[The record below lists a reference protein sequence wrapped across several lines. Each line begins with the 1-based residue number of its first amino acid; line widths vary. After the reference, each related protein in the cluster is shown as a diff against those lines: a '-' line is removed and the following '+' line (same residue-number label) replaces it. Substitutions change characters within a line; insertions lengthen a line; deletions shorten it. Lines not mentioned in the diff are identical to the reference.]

1 MYGERLLSGEQQSGI
16 DDSDVDSRHP
26 SLALPVEGERTKT
39 VYFFLLR
46 AASESFRG
54 LTRGGWNS

>member
-26 SLALPVEGERTKT
+26 SPALPVEGERTKT
-39 VYFFLLR
+39 VYFSYYVPLR
-46 AASESFRG
+46 RVFVV
-54 LTRGGWNS
+54 